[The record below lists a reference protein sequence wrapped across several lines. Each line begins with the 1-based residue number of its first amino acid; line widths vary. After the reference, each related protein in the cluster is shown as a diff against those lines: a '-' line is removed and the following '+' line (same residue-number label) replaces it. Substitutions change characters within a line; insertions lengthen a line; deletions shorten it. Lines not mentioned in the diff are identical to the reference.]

1 MGFFCNLRRYFK
13 GNRSQSSTMPSSK
26 SRLSQQPY
34 PELQLTPPPTESAI
48 KFRPIIIS
56 GPSGVGK
63 GTLIQMLHD
72 KHPGLLTKTVSHTT
86 RQPREGEIEG
96 EDYFFVSKAKFR
108 SLISK
113 NALVEY
119 TYFSGNYYG
128 TSKKTVKNQTANG
141 MMVVLEI
148 DIEGVKQ
155 MRKATD
161 IDINASYVFIKPPS
175 FEELETRLRNRS
187 TETEEDIENRLQQ
200 AKQELEQADTPGL
213 YDMVLVNENI
223 EVAYVKLENFLWG
236 LAADMNLKR
245 GINHGTS
252 GITGD

>member
-1 MGFFCNLRRYFK
+1 MGFCSNLRRYFK
-13 GNRSQSSTMPSSK
+13 GNRSQSSTM
-26 SRLSQQPY
+26 Q
-34 PELQLTPPPTESAI
+34 
-48 KFRPIIIS
+48 FRPIIIS

-86 RQPREGEIEG
+86 RQPRPDEIEG

-108 SLISK
+108 SLISE

-128 TSKKTVKNQTANG
+128 TSKKTVKNQTAKG
-141 MMVVLEI
+141 MIVVLEI

-161 IDINASYVFIKPPS
+161 FDASYVFIKPPS
-175 FEELETRLRNRS
+175 FEELETRLRNRG
-187 TETEEDIENRLQQ
+187 TETEESIEQRLQQ

-223 EVAYVKLENFLWG
+223 EVSYVNLENFLWR
-236 LAADMNLKR
+236 LTADMNLKG

>member
-1 MGFFCNLRRYFK
+1 
-13 GNRSQSSTMPSSK
+13 
-26 SRLSQQPY
+26 
-34 PELQLTPPPTESAI
+34 
-48 KFRPIIIS
+48 
-56 GPSGVGK
+56 
-63 GTLIQMLHD
+63 MLHD
-72 KHPGLLTKTVSHTT
+72 KHPRMVTKTVSHTT
-86 RQPREGEIEG
+86 RQPRQGEIEG
-96 EDYFFVSKAKFR
+96 EDYFFISKAKFR

-128 TSKKTVKNQTANG
+128 TTKKTIKDQTAEG
-141 MMVVLEI
+141 MIVVLEI

-161 IDINASYVFIKPPS
+161 FDASYVFIKPPS

-187 TETEEDIENRLQQ
+187 TETEEDIANRLQQ
-200 AKQELEQADTPGL
+200 AKQELEQADIPGL

-223 EVAYVKLENFLWG
+223 EVSYVKLENFFWSVT
-236 LAADMNLKR
+236 ADMNLKR

>member
-1 MGFFCNLRRYFK
+1 
-13 GNRSQSSTMPSSK
+13 MPSSK

-34 PELQLTPPPTESAI
+34 PELQLTPPPTGPVI

-63 GTLIQMLHD
+63 GTLIQMLHE
-72 KHPGLLTKTVSHTT
+72 KHPGMVTKTVSHTT
-86 RQPREGEIEG
+86 RQPRQGEIEG
-96 EDYFFVSKAKFR
+96 ENYFFISKAKFR

-113 NALVEY
+113 NAFVEY

-128 TSKKTVKNQTANG
+128 TSKKTVKDQTAKG
-141 MMVVLEI
+141 MIVVLEI

-161 IDINASYVFIKPPS
+161 IDASYVFIKPPS

-187 TETEEDIENRLQQ
+187 TETEESIEQRLQQ

-213 YDMVLVNENI
+213 YDMVLVNEDI
-223 EVAYVKLENFLWG
+223 AVSYGKLENFIWRLS
-236 LAADMNLKR
+236 ADMMLKR
-245 GINHGTS
+245 GINHGT
-252 GITGD
+252 GRITGD

>member
-1 MGFFCNLRRYFK
+1 
-13 GNRSQSSTMPSSK
+13 MPSSK

-34 PELQLTPPPTESAI
+34 PELQLTPPPTGSAM

-86 RQPREGEIEG
+86 RQPRQGEIEG
-96 EDYFFVSKAKFR
+96 ENYFFISKSKFR

-113 NALVEY
+113 NAFVEY

-128 TSKKTVKNQTANG
+128 TTKQTIKDQTAKG

-161 IDINASYVFIKPPS
+161 IDASYVFIKPPS

-187 TETEEDIENRLQQ
+187 TETEESIEQRLQQ

-213 YDMVLVNENI
+213 YDMVLVNEDI
-223 EVAYVKLENFLWG
+223 AVSYR
-236 LAADMNLKR
+236 D
-245 GINHGTS
+245 
-252 GITGD
+252 

>member
-1 MGFFCNLRRYFK
+1 
-13 GNRSQSSTMPSSK
+13 MPS
-26 SRLSQQPY
+26 RPV
-34 PELQLTPPPTESAI
+34 I
-48 KFRPIIIS
+48 NFRPIIIS

-72 KHPGLLTKTVSHTT
+72 RHPGIFTKTVSHTT
-86 RQPREGEIEG
+86 RQPRAGEIEG
-96 EDYFFVSKAKFR
+96 VNYFFVSKAKFR

-113 NALVEY
+113 NAFVEY

-128 TSKKTVKNQTANG
+128 TSKQTIKDQMAKG
-141 MMVVLEI
+141 LLVVLEI

-161 IDINASYVFIKPPS
+161 IDASYVFIKPPN

-187 TETEEDIENRLQQ
+187 TETEESIEKRLQQ
-200 AKQELEQADTPGL
+200 AKDELEQADTPGL

-223 EVAYVKLENFLWG
+223 AVSYDKLENFLWR
-236 LAADMNLKR
+236 LSADMLLKR
-245 GINHGTS
+245 ASNHGTS
-252 GITGD
+252 RITGD

>member
-1 MGFFCNLRRYFK
+1 
-13 GNRSQSSTMPSSK
+13 MPSSK

-34 PELQLTPPPTESAI
+34 PELQLTPPPTGPAI
-48 KFRPIIIS
+48 KLRPIIIS

-72 KHPGLLTKTVSHTT
+72 KNPGRFTKTVSHTT
-86 RQPREGEIEG
+86 HQPRAGEIEG
-96 EDYFFVSKAKFR
+96 ENYFFVSKTKFEK
-108 SLISK
+108 LIAK
-113 NALVEY
+113 NAFVEY

-128 TSKKTVKNQTANG
+128 TSKKTIKDQTAKG
-141 MMVVLEI
+141 RLVMLEI

-161 IDINASYVFIKPPS
+161 IDASYVFIKPPS

-187 TETEEDIENRLQQ
+187 TETEESIEKRLQQ

-213 YDMVLVNENI
+213 YDMVLVNEDI
-223 EVAYVKLENFLWG
+223 AVSYDKLANFLWR
-236 LAADMNLKR
+236 LLADMMLKR
-245 GINHGTS
+245 AKNHDTS
-252 GITGD
+252 PITGD